1 MLDFFNKLVTD
12 LSGPGS
18 INYKLSY
25 LLVSICFDVVSI
37 ETLDLDT
44 GKK

>member
-1 MLDFFNKLVTD
+1 MLNNSVYKILKYLVIQNI
-12 LSGPGS
+12 GV
-18 INYKLSY
+18 Y
-25 LLVSICFDVVSI
+25 VSLGVLISLDVVSI